1 MKRGFRGQAIYLVQS
16 PPILMS
22 HCVGR
27 VPRLKASDV
36 GDLGGISRLKRSDED
51 LCIHGSPQERELEMS
66 ESPSPWGEGLR

>member
-1 MKRGFRGQAIYLVQS
+1 MKRDFRGQAIYLVQK

-36 GDLGGISRLKRSDED
+36 GDLGGISRLKRSYED
-51 LCIHGSPQERELEMS
+51 LCVHGSLWEKG
-66 ESPSPWGEGLR
+66 WG